1 MVDKVSFIKEQFGQL
16 NFKYWDLLFMRP
28 ARTSRNTLLRHQ
40 VCFVWLKNNAGKV
53 VARGEIAPIIGLSS
67 ESWDEIDCA
76 IQSWIQGEFEGCKLW
91 PSSVKAAIDML
102 WQDLFPTPIPEQ
114 YLINGLV
121 WMNDLKSMYAEA
133 LEKHQQGF
141 RCIKLKVGALDFQ
154 EELKLIQSLRNQWGN
169 DVVIRLDA
177 NGAWKPNEA
186 LEKLETLS
194 HWNIHS
200 IEQPIASGQWKAI
213 CQLSQNSP
221 IPIALDEELIGVGPQ
236 QMAELLDG
244 TKPQFLVIKPSLHG
258 GFESANAWI
267 DSAEKRGIHWWAT
280 SALESNVGLS
290 HLYRWLGNYK
300 NKLPQGL
307 GTGHLYTNNWIS
319 PLTLNGQFMSWD
331 EQQEWRAPW
340 S

>member
-1 MVDKVSFIKEQFGQL
+1 MVDKVSFFKEQFGQL
-16 NFKYWDLLFMRP
+16 NVKHWELLFKRP
-28 ARTSRNTLLRHQ
+28 ARTSRNTLLHHR
-40 VCFVWLKNNAGKV
+40 VGYVWLNDDIGRV
-53 VARGEIAPIIGLSS
+53 VARGEIAPIVGLSA
-67 ESWDEIDCA
+67 ESWSQIESA
-76 IQSWIQGEFEGCKLW
+76 IHSWKNGDFQGVNQW

-114 YLINGLV
+114 CLINGLI
-121 WMNDLKSMYAEA
+121 WMNEAKSMYLEA
-133 LEKHQQGF
+133 LEKHQEGF

-177 NGAWKPNEA
+177 NGAWRPDEA

-200 IEQPIASGQWKAI
+200 IEQPIASGQWKAMR
-213 CQLSQNSP
+213 QLTQNSP

-236 QMAELLDG
+236 QMAELLDE

-267 DSAEKRGIHWWAT
+267 DSAEKRGMDWWAT

-290 HLYRWLGNYK
+290 HIYRWLGNFK
-300 NKLPQGL
+300 NQLPQGL
-307 GTGHLYTNNWIS
+307 GTGHLYTNNWVS
-319 PLTLNGQFMSWD
+319 PLTLNGQFMSWNR
-331 EQQEWRAPW
+331 QQEWRAPW